1 VNDATGGGGGANLAP
16 AALVSVLRECFH
28 GAGEAGA
35 FLDPGQGGLL
45 ALLASLSAAEASAP
59 VAGASVAR
67 HALHVAF
74 SLDVFAEWIG
84 GLRDVEY
91 DWAQSWA
98 RGEVDQGQWLAL
110 RERLALGLAALEA
123 AVARHAARDAQAAWG
138 AAGALA
144 HTAYHLGMIQ
154 LKVDELRAAQARATS
169 AKQ

>member
-1 VNDATGGGGGANLAP
+1 MNDGTNRNSGPALAP

-35 FLDPGQGGLL
+35 FLDPGQGGLV
-45 ALLASLSAAEASAP
+45 ALLAGLTAAEASTP
-59 VAGASVAR
+59 VAGTSVAR

-84 GLRDVEY
+84 GVRDVEY
-91 DWAQSWA
+91 DWARSWA
-98 RGEVDQGQWLAL
+98 QGEVDENQWRAL
-110 RERLALGLAALEA
+110 RARLAQGFEALEA

-154 LKVDELRAAQARATS
+154 IKVDELRARGR
-169 AKQ
+169 